1 MFTSEIETSYE
12 NKVKLYLEYSKKN
25 VFVFKP
31 KRIYEI
37 REILKTSKPYRNN
50 IGSENSGKRIFA
62 RMNGSDEKI
71 FNTICTG

>member
-31 KRIYEI
+31 KRIYEKERSKRLLSL
-37 REILKTSKPYRNN
+37 RETIL
-50 IGSENSGKRIFA
+50 A
-62 RMNGSDEKI
+62 LKI
-71 FNTICTG
+71 HVNVFSHVWTDPMK